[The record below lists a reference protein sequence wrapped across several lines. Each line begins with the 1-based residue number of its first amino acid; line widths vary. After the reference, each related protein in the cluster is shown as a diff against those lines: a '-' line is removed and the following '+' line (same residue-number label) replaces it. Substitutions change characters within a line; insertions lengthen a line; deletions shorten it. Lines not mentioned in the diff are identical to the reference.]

1 MSLRKFVLVTIDPY
15 FIGPTMSGHDLQ
27 KWIAEISATID
38 NKDDVKFASYFQPD
52 GVFRYG
58 NQPEVTGTDGVASYV
73 KAFFGSIESLQHELV
88 ALHESK
94 HSDTITWQGRCTYV
108 RLDKHVVTID
118 FCNILTMEGPLIKTY
133 MVYIDTTPLFAP
145 ID

>member
-1 MSLRKFVLVTIDPY
+1 MSAF
-15 FIGPTMSGHDLQ
+15 LQ
-27 KWIAEISATID
+27 NWIAEISIAID
-38 NKDDVKFASYFQPD
+38 SKDDVKFASYFHPD
-52 GVFRYG
+52 GVFRFG
-58 NQPEVTGTDGVASYV
+58 NQPAVMGTDGVANYV

-94 HSDTITWQGRCTYV
+94 SSSDTCITWQGRCTYV

-133 MVYIDTTPLFAP
+133 VVYIDTTPLFAP

>member
-1 MSLRKFVLVTIDPY
+1 MSAELQNWVKQISVAID
-15 FIGPTMSGHDLQ
+15 S
-27 KWIAEISATID
+27 
-38 NKDDVKFASYFQPD
+38 KDDVKFASYFQPET
-52 GVFRYG
+52 GVFRFG
-58 NQPEVTGTDGVASYV
+58 NQPEVTGTDGVANYV

-133 MVYIDTTPLFAP
+133 VVYIDTTPLFAP
-145 ID
+145 IE

>member
-1 MSLRKFVLVTIDPY
+1 
-15 FIGPTMSGHDLQ
+15 MSGHDLQ

-52 GVFRYG
+52 GVFRFG

-73 KAFFGSIESLQHELV
+73 KAFFGSIESLHHELV

-118 FCNILTMEGPLIKTY
+118 FCNILTMKGPLIKTY

-145 ID
+145 IE